1 MCFLRFRSHSIIM
14 KWFEAGVSWRFMA
27 RIQEEEN
34 EGLDSGG
41 RRRSK
46 RVDGWRLCMRLP
58 VGFGD

>member
-1 MCFLRFRSHSIIM
+1 M
-14 KWFEAGVSWRFMA
+14 KWFEAGVLWRFMA

-34 EGLDSGG
+34 EGLDLGG